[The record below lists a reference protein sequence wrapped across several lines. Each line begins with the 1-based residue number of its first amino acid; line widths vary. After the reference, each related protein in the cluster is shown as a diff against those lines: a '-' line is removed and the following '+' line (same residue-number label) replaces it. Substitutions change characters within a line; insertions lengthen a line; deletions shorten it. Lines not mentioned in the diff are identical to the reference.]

1 MQNLRSMAYFLLL
14 ALASP
19 LFLSLQAWKYPMA
32 SQTLFCSFFYSTFFP
47 QPQPDG
53 IDFEAKYNMY

>member
-19 LFLSLQAWKYPMA
+19 LFLSLQEWKYPMA
-32 SQTLFCSFFYSTFFP
+32 SQTLFSSFFILLFS
-47 QPQPDG
+47 QPDG
-53 IDFEAKYNMY
+53 IDFEAKCSWY